1 MKSQYLN
8 NKCHDH
14 KVKAFMAKSIDL
26 SNNLF
31 IFANYQTNSN

>member
-8 NKCHDH
+8 NKNHDV
-14 KVKAFMAKSIDL
+14 KVKDFMAKLLDL
-26 SNNLF
+26 SNNLY